1 MRKALAAARRQCWPT
16 ASFHRWMPC
25 RTEDVEEAWIK
36 LAEQR
41 FKQLESG
48 EVQGIPWI
56 ELKKEIRGK

>member
-1 MRKALAAARRQCWPT
+1 MLAHCLISSLDAVQD
-16 ASFHRWMPC
+16 
-25 RTEDVEEAWIK
+25 EDVEEAWIK